1 MTTTTNKGYELQSTG
16 SNTGTWGS
24 TLNTSVFQIIDNNL
38 GSITTKSLSASD
50 VPLSSSESQSAILRL
65 TGTLLANVIVTTSCY
80 GFFFVENLTS
90 GNFSVTLTNGAGTS
104 IIPPQYCRIPVLSD
118 STNGLRFGAPAI
130 PPGTIMDYA
139 GASGTIPPYL
149 AGEWLFCDGSS
160 LSSSSY
166 PGLFAAIGYTYGGS
180 SGTFYLPD
188 LRGRARFGRD
198 NMGGSTAGRITVAG
212 SSLDGTLLGTSGGAQ
227 NVTLTQSQLPTSI
240 GSASS
245 STTIAASGGSAS
257 GNTLQAVYAT
267 SFGVAAPGS
276 SFVAP
281 AATANTTFTLTAT
294 TTTTLANSSGGNAH
308 ANIPPAMILNALIK
322 T

>member
-38 GSITTKSLSASD
+38 GAITTKSLSASD

-180 SGTFYLPD
+180 SGTFALPD

-198 NMGGSTAGRITVAG
+198 NMGGSAASRVTTAG
-212 SSLDGTLLGTSGGAQ
+212 SSVDGATLGASGGGQ
-227 NVTLTQSQLPTSI
+227 NVTLTQAQLPTSI
-240 GSASS
+240 GSAAS
-245 STTIAASGGSAS
+245 STTIAVDGGSA
-257 GNTLQAVYAT
+257 NAFQAVKALA
-267 SFGVAAPGS
+267 FAVAYPGS
-276 SFVAP
+276 AFVAP
-281 AATANTTFTLTAT
+281 SASVNTTYTVTAT
-294 TTTTLANSSGGNAH
+294 TTTTLSNSSGGNAH
-308 ANIPPAMILNALIK
+308 ANMPPAMMLNALIK

>member
-38 GSITTKSLSASD
+38 GAITTKSLSASD

-180 SGTFYLPD
+180 SGTFALPD

-198 NMGGSTAGRITVAG
+198 NMGGSAASRVTTAG
-212 SSLDGTLLGTSGGAQ
+212 SSVDGATLGASGGGQ
-227 NVTLTQSQLPTSI
+227 NVTLTQAQLPTSV
-240 GSASS
+240 GSAAS
-245 STTIAASGGSAS
+245 STTIAVDGGSA
-257 GNTLQAVYAT
+257 NTFQAVKALA
-267 SFGVAAPGS
+267 FAVAYPGS
-276 SFVAP
+276 AFVAP
-281 AATANTTFTLTAT
+281 SASVNTTYTVTAT
-294 TTTTLANSSGGNAH
+294 TTTTLSNSSGGNAH
-308 ANIPPAMILNALIK
+308 ANMPPAMMLNALIK

>member
-24 TLNTSVFQIIDNNL
+24 TLNTSVFQIIDSNM
-38 GSITTKSLSASD
+38 GGMTTKSLSASN
-50 VPLSSSESQSAILRL
+50 VSLTSSESQSAILRL
-65 TGTLLANVIVTTSCY
+65 TGTLLANVIVTTSCV

-180 SGTFYLPD
+180 SGTFALPD

-198 NMGGSTAGRITVAG
+198 NMGGTAAGRITSAE
-212 SSLDGTLLGTSGGAQ
+212 
-227 NVTLTQSQLPTSI
+227 TSI
-240 GSASS
+240 TG
-245 STTIAASGGSAS
+245 TTLGASGGSQSVALTEAQLATHTHAATTSSDGAHTHTYNGAS
-257 GNTLQAVYAT
+257 FQPGGPYGGGA
-267 SFGVAAPGS
+267 VAAYS
-276 SFVAP
+276 SQT
-281 AATANTTFTLTAT
+281 TASTGNHTHTITVNNTGHGDRHS
-294 TTTTLANSSGGNAH
+294 NM
-308 ANIPPAMILNALIK
+308 PPAMIINALIK

>member
-24 TLNTSVFQIIDNNL
+24 TLNTSVFQIIDANL
-38 GSITTKSLSASD
+38 GGVTTKSLSSSN
-50 VPLSSSESQSAILRL
+50 VTLSSSESQAAILRL

-90 GNFSVTLTNGAGTS
+90 GNFSVTLTNGVGTS

-180 SGTFYLPD
+180 SGTFSLPD

-198 NMGGSTAGRITVAG
+198 DMGGSTAGRITSAESSITGTTLGSAG
-212 SSLDGTLLGTSGGAQ
+212 GVQSLALSE
-227 NVTLTQSQLPTSI
+227 SQLPSHTHTATTSSS
-240 GSASS
+240 GAHTHTYSGASPQSGGPYGGGQTAVYAS
-245 STTIAASGGSAS
+245 STTASTGDH
-257 GNTLQAVYAT
+257 THTVT
-267 SFGVAAPGS
+267 V
-276 SFVAP
+276 
-281 AATANTTFTLTAT
+281 AT
-294 TTTTLANSSGGNAH
+294 TGGGTTHTNM
-308 ANIPPAMILNALIK
+308 PPAMIINSLIK

>member
-180 SGTFYLPD
+180 SGTFALPD

-198 NMGGSTAGRITVAG
+198 NMGGSAASRVTTAG
-212 SSLDGTLLGTSGGAQ
+212 SSVDGATLGASGGSQ

-240 GSASS
+240 GSAAS
-245 STTIAASGGSAS
+245 STTIAVDGGSA
-257 GNTLQAVYAT
+257 NAFQAVKALA
-267 SFGVAAPGS
+267 FAVAYPGS
-276 SFVAP
+276 AFVAP
-281 AATANTTFTLTAT
+281 SASVNTTYTVTAT
-294 TTTTLANSSGGNAH
+294 TTTTLSNSSGGNAH
-308 ANIPPAMILNALIK
+308 ANMPPAMMLNALIK